1 MKIRRILATA
11 VAAAVTTPVVLLS
24 AAPAFAGTEPSSAS
38 PQKPAAGKDAK
49 PPTHKE
55 LQDAVTEA
63 QKAHVAA
70 VAVLDK
76 AKADRKALDK
86 ADHPLV
92 IAYKAAVKA
101 VNKVG
106 QDREAAG
113 EKLSEAEKAQ
123 RELTENATPE
133 QREAAAAAVELAKK
147 ALAEIEALVPG
158 VVADKERTGT
168 ALRNAIHEADNAI
181 DIALSNEEVAIMA
194 LEKARAD
201 LAAFE
206 AIGQECAESKT
217 VKVVLGG
224 PKKVTAGTSAVF
236 SLRVSNTSKKTLD
249 EVEAYAFAAALPD
262 SIEEEDFF
270 KEYITV
276 EWSSADVLEWTPV
289 TEDKDAIEVGK
300 LVKGGHYDVKLRLTV
315 DPETPA
321 GPGVVFAIGAYENE
335 DRSCGIG
342 QEPATAQFD
351 ILAAKGDKP
360 KPKPTPSPSTTTP
373 APVPT
378 TGTTGTTGTT
388 QQGGSSSTPVT
399 NGSLAATGSN
409 DALPMIGLAAA
420 GAVALGAGA
429 VFVARRR
436 KAGSQA

>member
-11 VAAAVTTPVVLLS
+11 VAAAVTTPLVLLS
-24 AAPAFAGTEPSSAS
+24 AAPAFADTEPSSAS

-63 QKAHVAA
+63 QRVYDS
-70 VAVLDK
+70 VTTRLDK
-76 AKADRKALDK
+76 ARATRQAFEK

-92 IAYKAAVKA
+92 VAMRAAHDA
-101 VNKVG
+101 V
-106 QDREAAG
+106 REAGAA
-113 EKLSEAEKAQ
+113 LDTAEKAFAEAEREQ
-123 RELTENATPE
+123 RELSEDATPE
-133 QREAAAAAVELAKK
+133 QKAAAATAVELAKK
-147 ALAEIEALVPG
+147 SLDEAEAVHGAADAESERATGEFSDARDDADSALRRALKDHERAAQELAEAK
-158 VVADKERTGT
+158 A
-168 ALRNAIHEADNAI
+168 
-181 DIALSNEEVAIMA
+181 A
-194 LEKARAD
+194 LE
-201 LAAFE
+201 AFE
-206 AIGQECAESKT
+206 AIGQECAESEA
-217 VKVVLGG
+217 VEVVLGG

-378 TGTTGTTGTT
+378 TGTTGTT